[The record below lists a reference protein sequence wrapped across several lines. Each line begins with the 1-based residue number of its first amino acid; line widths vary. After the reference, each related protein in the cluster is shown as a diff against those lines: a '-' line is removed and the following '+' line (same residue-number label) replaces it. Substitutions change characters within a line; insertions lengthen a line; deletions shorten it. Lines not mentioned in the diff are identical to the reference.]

1 MDQPPTVVKIGSED
15 KPASAAD
22 IQAMQAELTAQAEL
36 RAAAVAHEQT
46 VGRDGAYVELDVAQL
61 ATTDLSN
68 AKMIVLKAARI
79 EISDPLEISAL
90 KHLIAGQ
97 AMSQSNLDPVQKSF
111 WLFKM
116 IILSGLQTTIDTLVD
131 DFDLTVKDWTP

>member
-1 MDQPPTVVKIGSED
+1 MVKIGSED

-131 DFDLTVKDWTP
+131 DSDLTVKDWTP

>member
-1 MDQPPTVVKIGSED
+1 MEQPPTMVKIGSED

-131 DFDLTVKDWTP
+131 DSDLTVKDWTP

>member
-1 MDQPPTVVKIGSED
+1 MVKIGSED